1 MDYKLISTY
10 LDFCK
15 THKRLSSHTIRAYKN
30 DLIIPF
36 LKEIGLNHVK
46 YANPYLHGLGKSY
59 IMKGQLIKG
68 VYHEGQ

>member
-1 MDYKLISTY
+1 MESMMKSGTGIKESKWRSY
-10 LDFCK
+10 
-15 THKRLSSHTIRAYKN
+15 ANKN